1 MHIKTTMRYYLTLVR
16 MAIIEQSQRVNAGEG
31 VKKGNFLHVGRNV
44 NWCSTMEE
52 CEGSLKN

>member
-1 MHIKTTMRYYLTLVR
+1 

>member
-1 MHIKTTMRYYLTLVR
+1 MHIKTIMRYYLTLVR
-16 MAIIEQSQRVNAGEG
+16 MAIIKQSQIVNAGEG
-31 VKKGNFLHVGRNV
+31 VKKVNFLHFGRNV